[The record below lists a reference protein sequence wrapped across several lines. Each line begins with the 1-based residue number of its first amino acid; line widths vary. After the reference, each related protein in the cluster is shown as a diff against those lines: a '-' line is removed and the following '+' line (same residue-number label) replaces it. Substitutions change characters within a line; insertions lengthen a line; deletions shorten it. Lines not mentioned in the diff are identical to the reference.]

1 MAVEIDHP
9 VPDFTAPATGGEFAL
24 SAQRGKKL
32 VLYFYPKDN
41 TPGCTTEGLQ
51 FRDLYPQFQAAGA
64 EIAGVSRDSLR
75 SHENFRAK
83 LGLPFQLLSDG
94 DEALCGLFDVI
105 KMKKMYGKEV
115 RGIERST
122 FLIDA
127 DGVLRREWRG
137 VRVPGHIE
145 DVLGAVQAI

>member
-1 MAVEIDHP
+1 MS
-9 VPDFTAPATGGEFAL
+9 GLKG
-24 SAQRGKKL
+24 RKL

-51 FRDLYPQFQAAGA
+51 FRDLYPKFTKAGA
-64 EIAGVSRDSLR
+64 EVIGVSRDSLR
-75 SHENFRAK
+75 SHDNFKAK
-83 LGLPFQLLSDG
+83 LELPFPLISDA
-94 DEALCGLFDVI
+94 DEALCTLFDVI

-127 DGVLRREWRG
+127 DGVLRQAWRG
-137 VRVPGHIE
+137 IKVPGHVD
-145 DVLGAVQAI
+145 DVLSAVQAL